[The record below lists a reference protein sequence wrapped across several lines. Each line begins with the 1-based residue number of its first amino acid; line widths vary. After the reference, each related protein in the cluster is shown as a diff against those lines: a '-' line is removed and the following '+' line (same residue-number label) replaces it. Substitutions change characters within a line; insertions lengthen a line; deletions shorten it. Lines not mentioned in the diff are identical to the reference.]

1 VPSLSRIEGRVC
13 LTTFM
18 EDAVANPFTTAYYL
32 QLCLSRFSGGEFA
45 FCFLDWRIFFRSR

>member
-1 VPSLSRIEGRVC
+1 VPSLRESKGRAF